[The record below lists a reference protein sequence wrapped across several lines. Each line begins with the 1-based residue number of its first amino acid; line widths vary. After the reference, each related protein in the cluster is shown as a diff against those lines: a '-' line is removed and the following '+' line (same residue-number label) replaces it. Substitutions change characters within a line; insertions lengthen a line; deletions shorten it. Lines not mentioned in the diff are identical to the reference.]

1 MGVKVYS
8 GGFTFGTTKKREL
21 VNITQRVQEQVDKAK
36 MKNGLV
42 LVFAPHATAAIMVD
56 EDESGLKQDVLDT
69 LWRLIPE
76 EGHYLHDTTDRNSH
90 AHQKASIIGCSRVIP
105 VIKGALGL
113 GTWQSIFFLE
123 SDGPRSTRKVTVTV
137 IGE

>member
-1 MGVKVYS
+1 MAVRVHTGE
-8 GGFTFGTTKKREL
+8 FTFGTNRHREL
-21 VNITQRVQEQVDKAK
+21 VNITHRVQDEANKAK
-36 MKNGLV
+36 FKSGIV
-42 LVFAPHATAAIMVD
+42 LVYAPHATGSIIID

-76 EGHYLHDTTDRNSH
+76 ENNYQHDRIDDNSH
-90 AHQKASIIGCSRVIP
+90 SHQKSGIVGCSKVIP
-105 VIKGALGL
+105 LVNGSLAL

-123 SDGPRSTRKVTVTV
+123 SDGPRSGRRVIVTI